1 MDTSILFNSSTP
13 FDENK
18 LAVFD
23 RVVTT
28 FFTTKN
34 NIEVK
39 YKIVISKERYSRQM
53 LK

>member
-1 MDTSILFNSSTP
+1 MDTSILFDSNTP
-13 FDENK
+13 FDDNK

-34 NIEVK
+34 KTEVF
-39 YKIVISKERYSRQM
+39 
-53 LK
+53 